1 MKTPIKKTLI
11 AIFAALMMT
20 GFAACGKD
28 PAATTITSFPD
39 RKTEGKEASAGEK
52 ADTVQKADSK
62 APAGTFKEAKLIK
75 IGEHTYYPEDLF
87 DHSDRDRDYKDH
99 MISQLTQADK
109 ELHDDIYVHGIGESE
124 VKGEF
129 RFFGLMMNDGVTY
142 DCAHMTCWYDEGKGS
157 FWSNDSKF
165 RRANF
170 NKSGLINAQDAFG
183 KVYEK
188 ASMSDKVKEVNS
200 KVTGTYLL
208 MCDSKGTIYYRFTV
222 NKFSTVDIDAKTGE
236 IISER
241 YWNGDYT

>member
-11 AIFAALMMT
+11 AILAALMLT
-20 GFAACGKD
+20 GFAACGKE
-28 PAATTITSFPD
+28 PAVTTVTPVPE
-39 RKTEGKEASAGEK
+39 RKTEAKEASAGENNE
-52 ADTVQKADSK
+52 TVEKADSK
-62 APAGTFKEAKLIK
+62 APAGAFKETKLIK

-87 DHSDRDRDYKDH
+87 DHSDRDRHYKDH

-142 DCAHMTCWYDEGKGS
+142 DCAQMTCWYDGEKGS
-157 FWSNDSKF
+157 AWSIDSRF
-165 RRANF
+165 RRADF
-170 NKSGLINAQDAFG
+170 NKSGLINAEDAFG

-188 ASMSDKVKEVNS
+188 ASKSDKVKEVNS

-208 MCDSKGTIYYRFTV
+208 MCDSNGKLYYRFTV
-222 NKFSTVDIDAKTGE
+222 NEYSTVDVDAKTGE

-241 YWNGDYT
+241 YWDGIYT

>member
-11 AIFAALMMT
+11 VILAALMMT
-20 GFAACGKD
+20 GFAACGKK
-28 PAATTITSFPD
+28 PAETTVPE
-39 RKTEGKEASAGEK
+39 RKTEAKEASAGEK
-52 ADTVQKADSK
+52 NETVEKADSS
-62 APAGTFKEAKLIK
+62 APAGAFKEAKLIK

-87 DHSDRDRDYKDH
+87 DHSDRDRDCKDH

-142 DCAHMTCWYDEGKGS
+142 DCAYMTCWYDEEKGS
-157 FWSNDSKF
+157 FWSTDSKF
-165 RRANF
+165 RRSDF
-170 NKSGLINAQDAFG
+170 NKSGLINAEDAFG

-188 ASMSDKVKEVNS
+188 ASKSDMVKEVNS

-208 MCDSKGTIYYRFTV
+208 MCDSKGTLYYRFTV
-222 NKFSTVDIDAKTGE
+222 NKYSTVDVDAKTGE